1 MPAIELSHPDGRI
14 EGIITLSGSKSIS
27 NRVLLIRAL
36 SGKHFDIFNIS
47 DSQDTQILQSLLD
60 ADTDF
65 YDTHHAGTTFRFMT
79 AYLALQPGEQVL
91 TGSDRMKQRPIK
103 ALVDALNHLGAN
115 IEYMEN
121 EGFPPLRIKA
131 PASQWKNT
139 VNLTANIS
147 SQYISA
153 LLLIAPLL
161 DNGLDIILEGEVVS
175 EPYMDMTI
183 DIMKYFGVSVIRKAN
198 ILSVASQT
206 YQLKDYDVESDW
218 SSASYYYLIAGL
230 SQQADITI
238 RGLHKGS
245 IQGDQVIGEIA
256 NKFGITTT
264 FEDKEIHISKK
275 ADSTKPDYLEINCI
289 KTPDLAQTI
298 ALLCAGNGTQVLFS
312 GLQTLKI
319 KETNRIEA
327 LKNEL
332 YKLQVTLVKLPDRFS
347 KKAPKEYYLQE
358 GKATFSDETITFDTY
373 DDHRMA
379 MSFAPLS
386 VLHPV
391 IIDNAEVVE
400 KSYPNFWNDLISL
413 GFGVKWL

>member
-14 EGIITLSGSKSIS
+14 EGIITLNGSKSIS

-47 DSQDTQILQSLLD
+47 DSRDTQILQNLLD

-65 YDTHHAGTTFRFMT
+65 YDAHHAGTTFRFMT

-91 TGSDRMKQRPIK
+91 TGSGRMKQRPVK

-115 IEYMEN
+115 IEYIEN
-121 EGFPPLRIKA
+121 DGFPPLRVKA
-131 PASQWKNT
+131 PASHWKNT
-139 VNLTANIS
+139 VNLAANVS

-161 DNGLDIILEGEVVS
+161 DNGLDIILEGEIVS
-175 EPYMDMTI
+175 EPYIDMTI
-183 DIMKYFGVSVIRKAN
+183 DIMKSFGVSVIRKGN

-206 YQLKDYDVESDW
+206 YQLKDYYVESDW

-230 SQQADITI
+230 SHQAGITI
-238 RGLHKGS
+238 RGLHKTS
-245 IQGDQVIGEIA
+245 IQGDQVMGEIA

-264 FEDKEIHISKK
+264 FGDKEIHISKK
-275 ADSTKPDYLEINCI
+275 TDGTMPDYLEMNCI
-289 KTPDLAQTI
+289 KAPDLAQTI
-298 ALLCAGNGTQVLFS
+298 AVLCAGNGTHVLFS

-332 YKLQVTLVKLPDRFS
+332 CKVQVALVKMPDRFS
-347 KKAPKEYYLQE
+347 KKAQIEYYLQE
-358 GKATFSDETITFDTY
+358 GQVIFSDETITFDTY

-391 IIDNAEVVE
+391 IINNSEVVE
-400 KSYPNFWNDLISL
+400 KSYPNYWNDLISL
-413 GFGVKWL
+413 GFSVKWL